1 VNNGEIDDILRRSAR
16 NPHQVDDA
24 LLDRITASLGSSLRP
39 VRPLPPPWILT
50 LGLLCVTALVAVAA
64 AAVLGFHGIRNLD
77 PLRRVVIFPAV
88 AILTVLVSAVCVGEV
103 IPGSQRLLPPRAL
116 PAAGSLALLVLFAA
130 LFHNYHTEG
139 FVPRGIACLTAGL
152 LVAVPAGLGCWFLL
166 RRGFAVDPLAAGLAG
181 GALAGFA
188 GVAMLELHCPNFQA
202 MHILVWHTAVMPLS
216 AAAGA
221 VLASRVRR

>member
-1 VNNGEIDDILRRSAR
+1 VSNGEIDDILRRSAR

-24 LLDRITASLGSSLRP
+24 LLDRITASIGSSLQP
-39 VRPLPPPWILT
+39 VRPLPPPWSLT

-88 AILTVLVSAVCVGEV
+88 AILTVLVSAVCVGEM
-103 IPGSQRLLPPRAL
+103 IPGSRRLIPPRAL

-130 LFHNYHTEG
+130 LFHDYHTER
-139 FVPRGIACLTAGL
+139 FVPRGMACLTAGL
-152 LVAVPAGLGCWFLL
+152 VVAIPAGLACWFLL
-166 RRGFAVDPLAAGLAG
+166 RRGFAVDSLAAGLAG
-181 GALAGFA
+181 GALAGLA

-202 MHILVWHTAVMPLS
+202 LHILVWHTAVMPLS

-221 VLASRVRR
+221 VLVSRLRR